1 MNLLLFSEND
11 WRDKETIAI
20 ADRRLHHLR
29 EVIGARE
36 GDAIKVGEV
45 DGRMGL
51 GRVISIDKQRATL
64 QVNLD
69 QAPPAKLPITLVLAL
84 PRPKMLRR
92 ILRTVAEMGVRE
104 LHLIHSYRV
113 EKSYWQTPVL
123 HTETIRDYLL
133 QGLEQAR
140 DTILPNVVM
149 HRRFKPFVEDT
160 FPSLVANQRAL
171 LAQPGDH
178 PLAPADGGIDTV
190 LVVGPEGGFIPYE
203 VNKLI
208 GTGCSPVSLGSR
220 ILRVETAVGS
230 FLGRMLSP

>member
-84 PRPKMLRR
+84 P
-92 ILRTVAEMGVRE
+92 
-104 LHLIHSYRV
+104 
-113 EKSYWQTPVL
+113 KSLCQL
-123 HTETIRDYLL
+123 
-133 QGLEQAR
+133 
-140 DTILPNVVM
+140 
-149 HRRFKPFVEDT
+149 
-160 FPSLVANQRAL
+160 
-171 LAQPGDH
+171 
-178 PLAPADGGIDTV
+178 
-190 LVVGPEGGFIPYE
+190 
-203 VNKLI
+203 
-208 GTGCSPVSLGSR
+208 
-220 ILRVETAVGS
+220 
-230 FLGRMLSP
+230 